1 VAELLLQFSQVSDE
15 QAEALLAHAAGSE
28 NKGQLS

>member
-15 QAEALLAHAAGSE
+15 QAETLLAHTAGSE
-28 NKGQLS
+28 DKEQSS